1 MILKTKRICIVA
13 ESYPTHDDPAF
24 PFVQQLA
31 SSLSNLDCECKVIAP
46 QSITKI
52 LLGRVKNKKKY
63 SVDSDHE
70 HKIEVFRPYIITF
83 SNTNNHFLLR
93 IVDFFWKRAIN
104 HSLKQMGEIDA
115 VYCYFWHVGLKTIKA
130 IRDKNL
136 PVFVQASE
144 CDISIPSYLVN
155 DELLSRV
162 NGVVCASSKNQ
173 DESIEAGLTKKEN
186 TTIVVNGY
194 RQDEFYPVDKI
205 KARRDNGFPED
216 IFIVAFVGGF
226 IPRKGIKQLCE
237 ALDRFDDVYSIFI
250 GKGSMPPT
258 CKNILF
264 EDVVPHDKIVSL
276 LNCADVF
283 VLPTEAE
290 GCCNAIIEAVACGLP
305 VISSNK
311 KFNDEIIDETCSIK
325 INEQSADEI
334 YNAIKRLKDNQSF
347 LYSLS
352 AGSINKSRSLTIEN
366 RARKIIDFIS
376 GRLGE

>member
-24 PFVQQLA
+24 AFVQQLA

-70 HKIEVFRPYIITF
+70 NQIEVFRPYIVTF
-83 SNTNNHFLLR
+83 SNTNNYFLLK

-115 VYCYFWHVGLKTIKA
+115 MYCYFWHVGLKTIKA
-130 IRDKNL
+130 ITDKTL
-136 PVFVQASE
+136 PIFVQASE
-144 CDISIPSYLVN
+144 CDISIPRYLVT

-162 NGVVCASSKNQ
+162 TGVVCASRKNQ

-194 RQDEFYPVDKI
+194 RQDEFYPMDKI
-205 KARRDNGFPED
+205 IARRDNGISENL
-216 IFIVAFVGGF
+216 FIVAFVGGF

-237 ALDRFDDVYSIFI
+237 ALNRFDDVYSIFI
-250 GKGSMPPT
+250 GKGSIPPT
-258 CKNILF
+258 CKNVLF
-264 EDVVPHDKIVSL
+264 ADVVPHDRIVSL

-325 INEQSADEI
+325 IDEQSTDEI
-334 YNAIKRLKDNQSF
+334 YDAIKRLKDNRS
-347 LYSLS
+347 LVSSLS
-352 AGSINKSRSLTIEN
+352 AGSVNKSSSLTIDN

-376 GRLGE
+376 ERLGD